1 MFDMK
6 KVEIEWGGKTLT
18 LETGR
23 VARQADGAVLA
34 TLGETVVLCAVTAAK
49 NVKPGQDFFPL
60 TVHYQEKF
68 SAAGRIPGG
77 FFKRERGATEKETL
91 TSRLIDRPIRPLFP
105 EGFYNEVLCI
115 AHVMSYDGEN
125 EPDVLAMIAASAALT
140 LSGIP
145 FMGPIGAARVGYQ
158 GDDYIL
164 NPTQDQIR
172 EGELDLVV
180 AGTHNAVM
188 MVESEAKELSEDVML
203 GAVMFAHRSIQP
215 VIQGIIRL
223 AEQAAKDPWELA
235 EGPDT
240 SAAKQQLRDLI
251 GDDIAKAYATVDK
264 GSRREQLDSARDKAK
279 AAFAEAEPQQQL
291 VAMKLVK
298 KLEAEIVRGAI
309 LKDGRRID
317 GRDTRTVRPIEA
329 MVGFLPRT
337 HGSALFTRGETQAIC
352 TTTLGTKDAEQMID
366 GLEGLSYSRFMLHY
380 NFPPYSVG
388 EVGRFG
394 APSRRET
401 GHGKLAWRALHPVLP
416 SHEDFPYT
424 IRILSDI
431 TESNGSS
438 SMATVC
444 GGCLALMDAGVPIAR
459 PVSGIAMGLILEG
472 KDFAVISDI
481 LGDED
486 HLGDM
491 DFKVAGTS
499 EGITSLQMDIKIA
512 GITEEIMK
520 AALDQANEGRAH
532 ILGEMAKALDHSRG
546 ELSAHAP
553 RIETMQIDKAKI
565 RDVIGTGGKIIREIV
580 ATTGAKVDI
589 DDEGVIKISSS
600 DLNQIEAARKWIQGI
615 VEEAEVG
622 KIYTGKVVNIVD
634 FGAFV
639 NFMGG
644 KDGLVHVS
652 EMRNERVER
661 PGDVVAEGQEVKV
674 KVLEIDPR
682 GKVRLSMRV
691 VDQETGAELEDTRP
705 PREERPRGDR
715 GDRGGR
721 DRGPRRD
728 GEGRGDRGGRD
739 RGPRREGGDR
749 DRGERSSRDDR
760 GDRGPGREGDRD
772 RAPREGGERD
782 RGPREGGERSDRGP
796 RRERGDRDDG
806 PAPDFA
812 PAFLTRDDD

>member
-1 MFDMK
+1 MFDTK
-6 KVEIEWGGKTLT
+6 TVSTQWGGKTLT

-23 VARQADGAVLA
+23 VARQADGAVIA

-49 NVKPGQDFFPL
+49 SVKEGQDFFPL

-68 SAAGRIPGG
+68 SASGRIPGG

-105 EGFYNEVLCI
+105 EGFYNEINVICQVL
-115 AHVMSYDGEN
+115 SYDGEN
-125 EPDVLAMIAASAALT
+125 EPDILAMVAASAALT
-140 LSGIP
+140 ISGVP
-145 FMGPIGAARVGYQ
+145 FMGPIGAARVGYVD
-158 GDDYIL
+158 GEYIL
-164 NPTQDQIR
+164 NPTTEQTKSGD
-172 EGELDLVV
+172 LDLVV
-180 AGTHNAVM
+180 AATGDAVM
-188 MVESEAKELSEDVML
+188 MVESEAKELSEEVML
-203 GAVMFAHRSIQP
+203 GAVQFAHKACREAANL
-215 VIQGIIRL
+215 IIDL
-223 AEQAAKDPWELA
+223 AEQAAKDPWEMAAQADL
-235 EGPDT
+235 
-240 SAAKQQLRDLI
+240 SAAKDKLKKLI
-251 GDDIAKAYATVDK
+251 GKDIAAAYKVTDK
-264 GSRREQLDSARDKAK
+264 SKRSNLLNEARAK
-279 AAFAEAEPQQQL
+279 GKTAFADAAPQDQM
-291 VAMKLVK
+291 AAGKLMK

-309 LKDGRRID
+309 LKDGKRID
-317 GRDTRTVRPIEA
+317 GRTTTQIRPIEA
-329 MVGFLPRT
+329 MVHFLPRT

-352 TTTLGTKDAEQMID
+352 TTTLGTKESEQMID
-366 GLEGLSYSRFMLHY
+366 GLTGLSYENFMLHY

-394 APSRRET
+394 APGRREV

-416 SHEDFPYT
+416 TKEEFPYT
-424 IRILSDI
+424 IRVLSDI

-444 GGCLALMDAGVPIAR
+444 GGSLSMMDAGVPLKR

-499 EGITSLQMDIKIA
+499 EGITTMQMDIKIA
-512 GITEEIMK
+512 GITEEIMRK
-520 AALDQANEGRAH
+520 ALAQAKEGRAH
-532 ILGEMAKALDHSRG
+532 ILGEMAKALDHTRE

-553 RIETMQIDKAKI
+553 RIETITIDKSKI
-565 RDVIGTGGKIIREIV
+565 RDVIGTGGKVIREIV

-589 DDEGVIKISSS
+589 DDEGVIKVSSS
-600 DLNQIEAARKWIQGI
+600 DTAQIEAAIKWIKGL

-622 KIYTGKVVNIVD
+622 KIYDGKVVNLVD

-652 EMRNERVER
+652 EIRNERVEKVA
-661 PGDVVAEGQEVKV
+661 DVLSEGQEVKV

-705 PREERPRGDR
+705 AREPREGGDRGPRGPRRDGDGGRGPRGDGGRGDGGRGDGGGRGDR
-715 GDRGGR
+715 GDRGPRRDGG

-728 GEGRGDRGGRD
+728 GG
-739 RGPRREGGDR
+739 
-749 DRGERSSRDDR
+749 
-760 GDRGPGREGDRD
+760 
-772 RAPREGGERD
+772 
-782 RGPREGGERSDRGP
+782 SDRGP
-796 RRERGDRDDG
+796 RPERSGGNDDG
-806 PAPDFA
+806 PAPEFA
-812 PAFLTRDDD
+812 PAFLTGDRD